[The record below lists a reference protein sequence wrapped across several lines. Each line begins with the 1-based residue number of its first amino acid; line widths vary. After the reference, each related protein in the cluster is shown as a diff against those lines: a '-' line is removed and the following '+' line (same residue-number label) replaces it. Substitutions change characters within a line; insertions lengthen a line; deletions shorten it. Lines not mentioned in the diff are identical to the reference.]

1 MASTDL
7 VTPARRKIYIGDVES
22 GRPNSSNVNNT
33 LGGNINYIL
42 DRLFFDEDFTYAG
55 YFKNT
60 TIDDGMVGNRY
71 IEKDCNVSA
80 FQLAIQF
87 TGISGTSG
95 FNIAVYD
102 ETGAFVNDLFAAPIS
117 ISGDSGTRVLIGQ
130 KNVDTLTPANITINN
145 AGHTIVIPA
154 LNFPLGTPLL
164 AGYMLVPRITGF
176 GQRARNMHFKLR
188 LKEL

>member
-7 VTPARRKIYIGDVES
+7 VTPARRKIYVGDVES

-55 YFKNT
+55 YFKANT
-60 TIDDGMVGNRY
+60 YDDGMAGNRY
-71 IEKDCNVSA
+71 IEKDCNVAA

-95 FNIAVYD
+95 FNIGVYD
-102 ETGAFVNDLFAAPIS
+102 ETGAFVNDLFVTPIS
-117 ISGDSGTRVLIGQ
+117 ISGNSGTRVLIGQ
-130 KNVDTLTPANITINN
+130 KNVDTLAPANITINN
-145 AGHTIVIPA
+145 AGHTVVIPV
-154 LNFPLGTPLL
+154 LNLTTLL

-176 GQRARNMHFKLR
+176 AQRARNMHFKLR